1 VSGDRDGRPRV
12 PDAALLLPSFHGGG
26 LERVMLNIADGLV
39 AQGLAADLVVAWP
52 KGSYADQVPR
62 GVRVVPL
69 EAPRMLRAMPPL
81 VAYLRR
87 ERPRS
92 LLAGLDYANVLAI
105 WARRLASVP
114 TRVVVSSHKDFTL
127 SVGRSPLRRERW
139 LLPTAVR
146 LSYPMAE
153 AVVSVSDDLADD
165 LARVARIPRSRI
177 TVIHNPIV
185 TEELLAAARAP
196 IEHPWFADGG
206 PPVLLAAGR
215 LTAQK
220 DYPTLLRAFR
230 TAREAR
236 ALRLVVLGEGEE
248 RGRLE
253 ALARELGVAPEVDF
267 AGFVANPY
275 AFMARASLFVVSS
288 AWEGLPTV
296 MVEAMACGAPV
307 VSTDCPS
314 GPGEILERGR
324 YGRLVAVGDAAA
336 LAGAMLATLDDP
348 PPPELLRRRAGEFGP
363 EQAIERFRAVLE
375 A

>member
-1 VSGDRDGRPRV
+1 MEIANVAALVSHRLAGSDAKLVVCSHLAFSGQVSGARRAQDR
-12 PDAALLLPSFHGGG
+12 
-26 LERVMLNIADGLV
+26 LV
-39 AQGLAADLVVAWP
+39 A
-52 KGSYADQVPR
+52 
-62 GVRVVPL
+62 
-69 EAPRMLRAMPPL
+69 RAM
-81 VAYLRR
+81 
-87 ERPRS
+87 
-92 LLAGLDYANVLAI
+92 
-105 WARRLASVP
+105 RRLYPRADAIVA
-114 TRVVVSSHKDFTL
+114 VSEG
-127 SVGRSPLRRERW
+127 V
-139 LLPTAVR
+139 
-146 LSYPMAE
+146 
-153 AVVSVSDDLADD
+153 ADD

-196 IEHPWFADGG
+196 VEHPWFARGE

-230 TAREAR
+230 AAREQR

-275 AFMARASLFVVSS
+275 AFMARASLFVLSS

-324 YGRLVAVGDAAA
+324 YGRLVAVGDDRA

-363 EQAIERFRAVLE
+363 EQAIERYRAVLE
-375 A
+375 V

>member
-1 VSGDRDGRPRV
+1 MIYSL
-12 PDAALLLPSFHGGG
+12 AGGG
-26 LERVMLNIADGLV
+26 AERATVE
-39 AQGLAADLVVAWP
+39 LAAGLSRSFDAVDLVVARAEGP
-52 KGSYADQVPR
+52 YLEDVPPT
-62 GVRVVPL
+62 VRLVDL
-69 EAPRMLRAMPPL
+69 GATSWFSWLRRL
-81 VAYLRR
+81 VAYLRD
-87 ERPRS
+87 
-92 LLAGLDYANVLAI
+92 AQ
-105 WARRLASVP
+105 P
-114 TRVVVSSHKDFTL
+114 TRL
-127 SVGRSPLRRERW
+127 VGVMDVAAVIALV
-139 LLPTAVR
+139 AVR
-146 LSYPMAE
+146 LARSSPGII
-153 AVVSVSDDLADD
+153 VSVRNTFSVHTAHAARWKERLLLPHVVRRLYPRADAIVAVSEGVADD

-177 TVIHNPIV
+177 TVIHEPIV
-185 TEELLAAARAP
+185 TEELFAAARAP
-196 IEHPWFADGG
+196 VEHPWFADGE
-206 PPVLLAAGR
+206 PPVVLAAGR

-230 TAREAR
+230 AAREQR

-253 ALARELGVAPEVDF
+253 ALARELRVAPEVDF

-314 GPGEILERGR
+314 GPAEILERGR

-348 PPPELLRRRAGEFGP
+348 PPRELLRRRAGEFGP
-363 EQAIERFRAVLE
+363 EQAIERYRAVLE
-375 A
+375 V

>member
-1 VSGDRDGRPRV
+1 M
-12 PDAALLLPSFHGGG
+12 PS
-26 LERVMLNIADGLV
+26 
-39 AQGLAADLVVAWP
+39 
-52 KGSYADQVPR
+52 
-62 GVRVVPL
+62 
-69 EAPRMLRAMPPL
+69 L

-105 WARRLASVP
+105 WARRLARVP

-127 SVGRSPLRRERW
+127 SVSRSPLRRDRW

-153 AVVSVSDDLADD
+153 AVVSVSGDLADD

-185 TEELLAAARAP
+185 TDELLAAARAP
-196 IEHPWFADGG
+196 VEHPWFADGE

-220 DYPTLLRAFR
+220 DYPTLLRGFR
-230 TAREAR
+230 AAREQR

-253 ALARELGVAPEVDF
+253 GLARELGVASEVDF

-314 GPGEILERGR
+314 GPAEILERGR

-348 PPPELLRRRAGEFGP
+348 PPRELLRRRAREFGP
-363 EQAIERFRAVLE
+363 DQAIERFRAVLE

>member
-1 VSGDRDGRPRV
+1 
-12 PDAALLLPSFHGGG
+12 
-26 LERVMLNIADGLV
+26 
-39 AQGLAADLVVAWP
+39 
-52 KGSYADQVPR
+52 
-62 GVRVVPL
+62 
-69 EAPRMLRAMPPL
+69 
-81 VAYLRR
+81 
-87 ERPRS
+87 
-92 LLAGLDYANVLAI
+92 
-105 WARRLASVP
+105 
-114 TRVVVSSHKDFTL
+114 
-127 SVGRSPLRRERW
+127 
-139 LLPTAVR
+139 
-146 LSYPMAE
+146 
-153 AVVSVSDDLADD
+153 
-165 LARVARIPRSRI
+165 
-177 TVIHNPIV
+177 VIHEPIM

-196 IEHPWFADGG
+196 VEHPWFADGE

-230 TAREAR
+230 AAREAR

-363 EQAIERFRAVLE
+363 EQAIERYRAVLE
-375 A
+375 V